1 MRKIA
6 LAGLGGV
13 VVLSGLLGCAG
24 QHLADMMNLRLQHY
38 GATVPALTVLA
49 LTLPPGFYVVGVL
62 ALLVLGLGI
71 WRVLSDG
78 TMVCTAFA
86 FLVLDIAVLLMLL
99 WGVTHVTVRFR

>member
-6 LAGLGGV
+6 LTGLAGV
-13 VVLSGLLGCAG
+13 VAFSGLLGCAG

-49 LTLPPGFYVVGVL
+49 LALPPGFYVMGSV

-71 WRVLSDG
+71 GRVLSDG
-78 TMVCTAFA
+78 KMVCAAFA
-86 FLVLDIAVLLMLL
+86 FLILDSAVLLMML
-99 WGVTHVTVRFR
+99 WGVTHVAVRMR

>member
-6 LAGLGGV
+6 LTGLGGV
-13 VVLSGLLGCAG
+13 VALNGLLGYAG
-24 QHLADMMNLRLQHY
+24 QQLADMMNLRLQHY

-49 LTLPPGFYVVGVL
+49 LALPPGFYVVGII

-78 TMVCTAFA
+78 KMVCAAFA
-86 FLVLDIAVLLMLL
+86 CLILDNAVLLISL
-99 WGVTHVTVRFR
+99 WGVTHVAVRMR